1 MRRMSRPTPSNSLC
15 AAAPIH
21 FAKMHGAGN
30 DFMVLDARE
39 SGYIPDAA
47 TARAWGDR
55 RTGIGFD
62 QLMLVLPAPSDE
74 YAAAYRVFNTDGSVA
89 QQCGNGAR
97 CVAAVVAATA
107 GLTGEFALHSP
118 VGKVRCRMR
127 GQLVSVNMGIPQFEP
142 AQIPFDGGPRAPVY
156 DYPLGEHQLQFGA
169 VSIGNP
175 HAVLQVPQVD
185 EAPVGSLGRALQS
198 SPAFPQ
204 GVNVGFMQV
213 LSQGHI
219 RLRVNERGVGE
230 TAACGTGA
238 CAAAVVGQDQGLLG
252 EEVKIDLPGGQL
264 MVSWRGQGSA
274 VWLTGPAVHV
284 YEGIIQA

>member
-1 MRRMSRPTPSNSLC
+1 
-15 AAAPIH
+15 
-21 FAKMHGAGN
+21 
-30 DFMVLDARE
+30 MVLDARE
-39 SGYIPDAA
+39 TGYIPDAQ

-62 QLMLVLPAPSDE
+62 QLMLVLPAPDNE
-74 YAAAYRVFNTDGSVA
+74 YSAAYRVFNTDGSVA

-97 CVAAVVAATA
+97 CVAAVVARTQH
-107 GLTGEFALHSP
+107 LTGEFALHSP
-118 VGKVRCRMR
+118 VGKVRCRVR
-127 GQLVSVNMGIPQFEP
+127 GEQVSVDMGIPDFEP
-142 AQIPFDGGPRAPVY
+142 SRIPFTGGPRARLY
-156 DYPLGEHQLQFGA
+156 HWDTGEQRVQFGA
-169 VSIGNP
+169 VAIGNP
-175 HAVLQVPQVD
+175 HAVLQVQDVTQ
-185 EAPVGSLGRALQS
+185 APVGSLGRALQS
-198 SPAFPQ
+198 GPAYPQ

-213 LSQGHI
+213 LSKGHI

-252 EEVKIDLPGGQL
+252 AEVKIDLPGGQL
-264 MVSWRGQGSA
+264 MVSWRGPGSA